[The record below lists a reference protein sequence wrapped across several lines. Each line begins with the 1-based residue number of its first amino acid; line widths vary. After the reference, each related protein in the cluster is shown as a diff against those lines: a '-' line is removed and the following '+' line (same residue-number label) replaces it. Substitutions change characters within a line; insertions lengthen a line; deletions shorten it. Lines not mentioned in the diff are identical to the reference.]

1 MKTMR
6 AAIEALL
13 PCVRSHALD
22 CHRDGL
28 VNAAAA
34 ADRAIA
40 LAEETLKQE
49 DPVELAAFAE
59 DVLNY
64 LEADDDWGP
73 DTLEFAKGRAER
85 YGLAGAGPDG
95 LFIRKNHY
103 RGAKC
108 DGWTYWAEAESNGWV
123 VVRSCGIIAECDD
136 VAEPASDVLYA
147 DWAAADAAAKEMA
160 AKG

>member
-103 RGAKC
+103 RGRED
-108 DGWTYWAEAESNGWV
+108 DGWTYWAEAESGGWV
-123 VVRSCGIIAECDD
+123 VVRWYGGIGP
-136 VAEPASDVLYA
+136 AEPASDVLYA
-147 DWAAADAAAKEMA
+147 DWASADAAAKEMA